1 MGIRELILPH
11 DKMFFQLLEQ
21 ESKNVLS
28 GAQALHDLMSNYDRL
43 EERRG
48 QIANIEHHGDEIVHE
63 IYERLL
69 KSFVTPLDRDEI
81 AKLASLYDDVLDF
94 IDGVVTRLILYEIKT
109 PTDTMR
115 KFTEIV
121 TKAVEEIDFAFAAIR
136 EIKVE
141 YIEAR
146 CNEVDRLENEADEIL
161 HEALAALFRSQDA
174 IMIIKLK
181 EIYELMETITDKCE
195 DVVQEIRSIIIEYS

>member
-1 MGIRELILPH
+1 EYDMGIRELILPH
-11 DKMFFQLLEQ
+11 DKIFFQLLEQ

-48 QIANIEHHGDEIVHE
+48 QIASIEHHGDEIVHE

-94 IDGVVTRLILYEIKT
+94 IDGVVTRLLLYEIKT

-115 KFTEIV
+115 RFTEIV

-136 EIKVE
+136 EIKVQ

-146 CNEVDRLENEADEIL
+146 CIEVDRLENEADEIL
-161 HEALAALFRSQDA
+161 HA
-174 IMIIKLK
+174 
-181 EIYELMETITDKCE
+181 
-195 DVVQEIRSIIIEYS
+195 